1 MADEATIP
9 EDLSYLL
16 TTNVPAHL
24 TAVAADGSL
33 VTYVVWVDYDGQH
46 ILTGS
51 PVGSAKGRRFR
62 KRAQVALSV
71 VDPNDPWRRL
81 SISGRVVDIQPDEG
95 LALTNKL
102 SQRYTGSPYPRPDE
116 REVFAIEPDRIR
128 AFRGR
133 AAPPRPS

>member
-33 VTYVVWVDYDGQH
+33 VSYVVWVDYDGQR
-46 ILTGS
+46 ILTSS

-71 VDPNDPWRRL
+71 LDPKDAWRRL
-81 SISGRVVDIQPDEG
+81 SISGHVVDIQPDEG
-95 LALTNKL
+95 LTLTNKL
-102 SQRYTGSPYPRPDE
+102 SQRYTGSPYPRPDA
-116 REVFAIEPDRIR
+116 REIFSIEPDKVR

-133 AAPPRPS
+133 ASGPRPS